1 MYKGKHGDLKIQI
14 IFEVVISKTAF
25 PQQNHM
31 ENKKYHTCIFK
42 PFLKDFKEEK
52 SLQKDN
58 FFTYRKERKN
68 PCRSSFS
75 PQIGSV
81 MK

>member
-31 ENKKYHTCIFK
+31 ENKKISYMYLQTIF
-42 PFLKDFKEEK
+42 EG
-52 SLQKDN
+52 LQRRKIIAEGQ
-58 FFTYRKERKN
+58 FFY
-68 PCRSSFS
+68 
-75 PQIGSV
+75 I
-81 MK
+81 